1 MKIGML
7 AVLGAAVLAAGC
19 FQGQR
24 TFKVNADGSGTIVDT
39 VKLGEQAKAMIQGF
53 EQMDQSPAAEKAAKK
68 KAKQAEAAAALGEGV
83 TFVSSTPTRD
93 GGETTTYAFTD
104 ITKVRAMPMPNPD
117 ASSKSKGEPMVFRMA
132 KNAAGNS
139 VLTIVQSEKKPDAA
153 AAKPEKKK
161 PEDLAQEIQ
170 MMKTMLAG
178 LKVKSTVEVNGRLV
192 KTSSPNVAGN
202 AVTLIALDFDA
213 LDAAALQKMAEAGAD
228 SETGR
233 LLMTTSSRCTGTV
246 TVLCSVLT
254 SLRTVTSPVCTG
266 RLVTSRRS
274 SWRRMVRS

>member
-1 MKIGML
+1 MKLRML
-7 AVLGAAVLAAGC
+7 AVLPVVLATAGC

-53 EQMDQSPAAEKAAKK
+53 EQMDQAPAAEKAAKK
-68 KAKQAEAAAALGEGV
+68 KAKHEEAAAALGEGV
-83 TFVSSTPTRD
+83 TFVSATPTKD

-104 ITKVRAMPMPNPD
+104 ITKVRALPMPNPD
-117 ASSKSKGEPMVFRMA
+117 ASTKSKGEPMVFRMA

-139 VLTIVQSEKKPDAA
+139 VLTIVQSPKKPDATPTA
-153 AAKPEKKK
+153 RPEKKK
-161 PEDLAQEIQ
+161 PEDVAQEIQ

-178 LKVKSTVEVNGRLV
+178 LKVKSVVEVNGRLV

-213 LDAAALQKMAEAGAD
+213 LDAAALQKMAEAGDEEPTPAMMRGVKGITASD
-228 SETGR
+228 DE
-233 LLMTTSSRCTGTV
+233 V
-246 TVLCSVLT
+246 TIEFKK
-254 SLRTVTSPVCTG
+254 
-266 RLVTSRRS
+266 
-274 SWRRMVRS
+274 